1 MAWQRR
7 SLCIAAL
14 VLAVAVILPSSAYAQ
29 SFGVELNNTLMP
41 ASGGMGGT
49 SISRPQDL
57 TSAMNAN
64 PATLSQFRGTQF
76 LFGGVWAEPTFNL
89 TQTGNIPTIGPNP
102 LITPFSAKSEAPGSP
117 MGNIGITQDFCELG
131 LPVTFG
137 IGFVTTAGGGVDFR
151 NVQQSNR
158 TNSAITVFNLPLS
171 ASVNL
176 TDRLSVGANMSLG
189 LAFFDGPFVGAG
201 GMTPDY
207 ALRSAMGVNYFL
219 TEATSVG
226 VYYQTEQAYRFDNAV
241 DPAFLRNQVNVN
253 MDLPQNFGLGVANN
267 ALMDGNLLLAVDLL
281 YKNWSQAE
289 LYKAIYQDQIVVQT
303 GVQYTMNRCKLRMGY
318 AWAENPLSSSPG
330 PNIGGVVQPGGLA
343 AVRYTQGLMAIT
355 SQHRLSGG
363 ISIVDVLPGIDM
375 DVMAGGMFRDRQQL
389 GDFTQT
395 SIESYWVGFG
405 LTWRF
410 GRGHCD
416 PSIAPSSWTAG

>member
-14 VLAVAVILPSSAYAQ
+14 VLAVAVILPTSAYAQ

-89 TQTGNIPTIGPNP
+89 TQTGNIPTVGPNP

-151 NVQQSNR
+151 NVPQSNR

-207 ALRSAMGVNYFL
+207 ALRSAMGVNYFV

-226 VYYQTEQAYRFDNAV
+226 VYYQTEQAFRFDNAV
-241 DPAFLRNQVNVN
+241 DPAFLRNPVNVN

-343 AVRYTQGLMAIT
+343 AVRYTQALMAIT
-355 SQHRLSGG
+355 SQHRISGG
-363 ISIVDVLPGIDM
+363 VSVVDVLPGIDM

-389 GDFTQT
+389 GNFTQT